1 MNDNNDNTPDWQ
13 FVAAQLRQP
22 NGEFATEIGQRMNVS
37 NLQIHQFTFDELQLQ
52 SDLEILEIGMG
63 NGHFV
68 KELFK
73 LNPDLTYTGIDYSK
87 EMVEASKAVNTDLCE
102 QNKVQFLHCAIDEL
116 PFSEPIYDRIF
127 TINTLY
133 FWPDPDITLSN
144 IKRLL
149 KPDGFLTIAIRPKH
163 IMEHHPFTAFGFT
176 LYSREDACR
185 LLEKNG
191 FNIVSVTEKKEA
203 GTNGISDE
211 VLTFESLIITAEKQ
225 TI

>member
-1 MNDNNDNTPDWQ
+1 MNDNTDNTPDWQ

-22 NGEFATEIGQRMNVS
+22 KGEFATEIGQRMNIS
-37 NLQIHQFTFDELQLQ
+37 NQQINQFTFDELQLQ
-52 SDLEILEIGMG
+52 AELEILEIGMG

-68 KELFK
+68 KELF
-73 LNPDLTYTGIDYSK
+73 NRCPDINYTGIDYSK
-87 EMVEASKAVNTDLCE
+87 EMVDESRAINSDFCD
-102 QNKVQFLHCAIDEL
+102 QNKAQFLHCNIDEL

-133 FWPDPDITLSN
+133 FWPDPNVTLSN

-149 KPDGFLTIAIRPKH
+149 KPDAYLTIAIRPKH

-191 FNIVSVTEKKEA
+191 FNIVSVTEKKEVA
-203 GTNGISDE
+203 SNGISDE
-211 VLTFESLIITAEKQ
+211 VLTFESLIITAKKHS
-225 TI
+225 I

>member
-1 MNDNNDNTPDWQ
+1 MNDNMDHTPDWQ

-37 NLQIHQFTFDELQLQ
+37 NLQIHQFTFDELHLE
-52 SDLEILEIGMG
+52 SGIEILEIGMG

-68 KELFK
+68 NELFK
-73 LNPDLTYTGIDYSK
+73 RCNTISYTGIDYSV
-87 EMVEASKAVNTDLCE
+87 EMVEASKLINSDLC
-102 QNKVQFLHCAIDEL
+102 QKNKAQFLHCAIDEL

-133 FWPDPDITLSN
+133 FWADPDVTLTN
-144 IKRLL
+144 IRRLL
-149 KPDGFLTIAIRPKH
+149 KPNAYLTIAIRPKH

-176 LYSREDACR
+176 LYSREDVCR

-191 FNIVSVTEKKEA
+191 FNILAVTEKKEA
-203 GTNGISDE
+203 GSSGISDE
-211 VLTFESLIITAEKQ
+211 VLTFESLIITAEKHS
-225 TI
+225 T